1 MNNNVDTCKCALDG
15 IENSKYIKAYF
26 HLQTEEL
33 IIMSSN
39 ANDLNLNDNTFEKYL
54 NFNIFN
60 PEYYPE
66 LLSIVIQKFI
76 ILDRV
81 ATTNDIDIIQSCLMV
96 H

>member
-1 MNNNVDTCKCALDG
+1 MT
-15 IENSKYIKAYF
+15 
-26 HLQTEEL
+26 
-33 IIMSSN
+33 
-39 ANDLNLNDNTFEKYL
+39 NTFEEYL